1 MISGNYYNQIKIV
14 IRNLVFNYNET
25 NGDLVFKEVGVNLK
39 SHESLLNVKEIKKV
53 TNSEHWNQNGLLRN
67 MRIAK
72 VSYVNVL
79 QGIHKASN
87 IKYFIIP
94 CNLDWSS
101 ANSRRFAIS
110 LKNGKCLRFIASSFG
125 DIFVVF
131 ATNPNNQD
139 TWYFVQISSYGVALY
154 RAGLVVRY
162 KIDPN
167 AGSLKDPDLF
177 RRFFICMN
185 YESRNSNEQDA
196 IKKKRNVL
204 FSNRNFEK
212 YGLFFQY
219 GIIEG
224 YDSKETVKLSFFDE
238 NPLEPRY
245 YMFGKYV
252 LFVNFSKKYTFI

>member
-1 MISGNYYNQIKIV
+1 
-14 IRNLVFNYNET
+14 
-25 NGDLVFKEVGVNLK
+25 VFKEIGVNLD
-39 SHESLLNVKEIKKV
+39 SHESLLNLKEIKKLA
-53 TNSEHWNQNGLLRN
+53 NSEHWNQDGLLKN

-79 QGIHKASN
+79 QGIQKAAD

-110 LKNGKCLRFIASSFG
+110 LKHGKCLRFIASSYG

-131 ATNPNNQD
+131 ATNPNNQN
-139 TWYFVQISSYGVALY
+139 TWYFVQISSYGVAFY

-162 KIDPN
+162 KLDPN
-167 AGSLKDPDLF
+167 SGSLKDADLF

-185 YESRNSNEQDA
+185 YESRKPDEKVGYS
-196 IKKKRNVL
+196 KKRKG
-204 FSNRNFEK
+204 SAFES
-212 YGLFFQY
+212 YGLFIQY
-219 GIIEG
+219 GIIQG
-224 YDSKETVKLSFFDE
+224 FDSKETVQLGFFDE

-245 YMFGKYV
+245 YMFGKYD
-252 LFVNFSKKYTFI
+252 